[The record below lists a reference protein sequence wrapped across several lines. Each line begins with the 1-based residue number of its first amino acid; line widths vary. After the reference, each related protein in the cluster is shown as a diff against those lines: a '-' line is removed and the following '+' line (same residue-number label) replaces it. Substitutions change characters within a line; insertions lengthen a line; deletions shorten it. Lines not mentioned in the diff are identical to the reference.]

1 MADSSKIERDA
12 AAGRRTR
19 SLRTA
24 TALLFSFGCGATTG
38 VSWDY
43 LLDLLA

>member
-1 MADSSKIERDA
+1 MAGGSKSDIGA
-12 AAGRRTR
+12 TTTRRTR

-24 TALLFSFGCGATTG
+24 TALLFSFGCGVTSG

-43 LLDLLA
+43 LASLL